1 MKRFKLMNDICYEK
15 VMDNA
20 GKNQV
25 IEGTFTLVLLI
36 VAVYAA
42 VNMRKYRGIRVLH
55 SLSMCV
61 SILFRDN
68 TSIAILRLSHFIS
81 SPFSDHGRNQIV
93 IKYMCTYIHVR
104 YPTTGAYFLSF
115 AQRNGQNRTSNS

>member
-1 MKRFKLMNDICYEK
+1 MMPVFSILFPLFATFDDRPVPLEQQFIGITEKKAVKRFKLMNDICYEK

-25 IEGTFTLVLLI
+25 MEGTFALVLLI

-61 SILFRDN
+61 SILFA
-68 TSIAILRLSHFIS
+68 TTLLLLFCGFLTLFLLHFLIT
-81 SPFSDHGRNQIV
+81 DE
-93 IKYMCTYIHVR
+93 IK
-104 YPTTGAYFLSF
+104 S
-115 AQRNGQNRTSNS
+115 